1 MKRIAALLLCALAL
15 IANAAAAQPVKIGFI
30 DAARI
35 ERESRD
41 LQRGA
46 EILKQEFAAREREV
60 NAQYAKVNA
69 LRAELE
75 KLKPGTPAAE
85 QGKKQRE
92 FTVAL
97 QRLEQARRSLTE
109 DVDMRKSD
117 ELKKFYVNVNAAVE
131 KIAKARNLDLV
142 LQEATYVSS
151 AHDITEQVIKALN
164 AAAGAK

>member
-1 MKRIAALLLCALAL
+1 MLRIAALFLCALAL
-15 IANAAAAQPVKIGFI
+15 FANAAAAQQVKIGFI

-35 ERESRD
+35 ERESKE

-60 NAQYAKVNA
+60 NALYNKVNT

-75 KLKPGTPAAE
+75 KLKPGTSAAG

-92 FTVAL
+92 FSIVI

-109 DVDMRKSD
+109 DVDLRKND
-117 ELKKFYVNVNAAVE
+117 ELKKFYANVNAVVE
-131 KIAKARNLDLV
+131 KIAKAMNLDLV
-142 LQEATYVSS
+142 LQEATYVSK
-151 AHDITEQVIKALN
+151 AHDITDQVIKTLN
-164 AAAGAK
+164 ATAGAK